1 MKIQLR
7 ASQEDLR
14 SVRDQLARLEAT
26 RQAEL
31 EAYRRRVEDLEI
43 EKRQGFSG
51 GKGKG
56 RET

>member
-1 MKIQLR
+1 MKIQYR

-31 EAYRRRVEDLEI
+31 QAYRKRVDDLEF
-43 EKRQGFSG
+43 ERRLGFSG